1 MRLWGTSFAHAFL
14 LTPRRASPPTPDATK
29 PHISGQK
36 CRVRC
41 SREHK
46 TSLTTA
52 PPTPNATEPRIS
64 GQKCRVRCS
73 PCLRTHPTTA
83 PPTPHA
89 TKPRISGQKC
99 RVRCSREQKT
109 SLTTAPTTP
118 HATKPRISEQ
128 KCRVRCSRGH
138 FAKVSHLLSGCERP
152 GRHHPHCWTAQC
164 IGLPQQRQREHS
176 PWRTTSRRT

>member
-14 LTPRRASPPTPDATK
+14 LAPRRASPPTP
-29 PHISGQK
+29 H
-36 CRVRC
+36 
-41 SREHK
+41 
-46 TSLTTA
+46 
-52 PPTPNATEPRIS
+52 ATEPRIS

-73 PCLRTHPTTA
+73 PRLRTHPTMTPTTPHATEPRISGQKCRVMCSPCLRTHPATA

-89 TKPRISGQKC
+89 TKPRVSGQKC
-99 RVRCSREQKT
+99 RVRCSPCLRT
-109 SLTTAPTTP
+109 RPTMAPPTP
-118 HATKPRISEQ
+118 HATEPRVSEQ
-128 KCRVRCSRGH
+128 KCRTRRSQGH

-164 IGLPQQRQREHS
+164 IGLPQQRQRERS

>member
-14 LTPRRASPPTPDATK
+14 LTPRRASPPTPHATK

-41 SREHK
+41 SREQK

-52 PPTPNATEPRIS
+52 PSTPHATKPRISGQKCRTRRSPRLRTRPTMTPPTPHATKPRIS

-83 PPTPHA
+83 PPTPNA
-89 TKPRISGQKC
+89 TNRRTRRSQ
-99 RVRCSREQKT
+99 
-109 SLTTAPTTP
+109 
-118 HATKPRISEQ
+118 
-128 KCRVRCSRGH
+128 GH